1 MTTTSISPQY
11 SLENIPLLL
20 SYWLVNTSIVFF
32 LHLRFPSF
40 IVLGN
45 NKLTDLG
52 AALIVGCIMMMV
64 QSLTVPLG
72 KRIGVRHT
80 HPYYWAG
87 VFVVVD
93 TISLWI
99 LSRMAGNTGFGI
111 VGFWWAIVVGILFGM
126 AHWILW
132 KFFAK

>member
-1 MTTTSISPQY
+1 MTTTPSNKY
-11 SLENIPLLL
+11 TLENIPLLL
-20 SYWLVNTSIVFF
+20 SYWLVNTFVVFL
-32 LHLRFPSF
+32 LHLRFPTL

-45 NKLTDLG
+45 SQLTDLG
-52 AALIVGCIMMMV
+52 AALIVGCILMMV

-72 KRIGVRHT
+72 KRIGVRRT

-93 TISLWI
+93 TIALWI

-111 VGFWWAIVVGILFGM
+111 VGFWWAIIVGVLIGLL
-126 AHWILW
+126 HWLLW